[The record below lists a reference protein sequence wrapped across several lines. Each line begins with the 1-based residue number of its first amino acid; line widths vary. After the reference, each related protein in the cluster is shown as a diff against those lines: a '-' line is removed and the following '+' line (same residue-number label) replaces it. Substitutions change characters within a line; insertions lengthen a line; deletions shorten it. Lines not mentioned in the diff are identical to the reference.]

1 MTGRRP
7 WRILNAAAEV
17 TTTGEDRPMV
27 EVRPVP
33 RLVRV
38 LEDYFVERRWWQFL
52 PIPLIII
59 SLALYRGPYRI
70 AGGSVLTYT
79 LAGLALA
86 AGALMLALPRAK
98 SWLGI
103 TTMSVMCV
111 CGGLLAITIPRT
123 WTIVL
128 PYVLASVAARRYTLR
143 PAMAMVGAATVTIVV
158 TQLSDRVNWL
168 SITAM
173 VAILVAVTMGALARR
188 TRAER
193 LDQMELALAR
203 AQTAREEH
211 AKAAALAERAR
222 IAREVHDVLAH
233 SLSALS
239 LNLQGARLM
248 LAKEG
253 ASEQAQ
259 EQVRRAQ
266 RLAAEGLAEA
276 RRAVAALREDPVP
289 AARAIADLVTSSR
302 LETGTP
308 TELVVEGVPRDLPG
322 PAEDTLY
329 RTAQEALSN
338 ARKHA
343 AGAPVHVL
351 LAYRDGSTELTVT
364 DHQEHRPA
372 DAVAAGYG
380 LTGMRE
386 RADLIGGEL
395 RTGPTDDGWQVRLVV
410 PA

>member
-1 MTGRRP
+1 MQAGV
-7 WRILNAAAEV
+7 A
-17 TTTGEDRPMV
+17 TTGEDRPMV
-27 EVRPVP
+27 EVRPVS
-33 RLVRV
+33 RFVRV
-38 LEDYFVERRWWQFL
+38 FEDYFVERRWWQFV

-70 AGGSVLTYT
+70 AGGSALTYT
-79 LAGLALA
+79 LAGVALG
-86 AGALMLALPRAK
+86 AGVLMLALPRVT
-98 SWLGI
+98 SWWGI
-103 TTMSVMCV
+103 ANMSVICV
-111 CGGLLAITIPRT
+111 CGGLLAVTIPQS
-123 WTIVL
+123 WTIAL
-128 PYVLASVAARRYTLR
+128 PYVLASVAARRYPMR
-143 PAMAMVGAATVTIVV
+143 PAMAMVGAATVTIVAI
-158 TQLSDRVNWL
+158 QLSGRVNLL
-168 SITAM
+168 SMTATL
-173 VAILVAVTMGALARR
+173 AILLAVTMGALARK

-248 LAKEG
+248 LAREG
-253 ASEQAQ
+253 VSEQAQ

-302 LETGTP
+302 LASGTP

-322 PAEDTLY
+322 PTEDALY

-343 AGAPVHVL
+343 AGAPVRVL
-351 LAYRDGSTELTVT
+351 LAYRDCTTELTVT

-372 DAVAAGYG
+372 APVTAGYG

-386 RADLIGGEL
+386 RADLIGGNL
-395 RTGPTDDGWQVRLVV
+395 RTGPTDNGWQVRLVV